1 MRILKPK
8 CDKYKE
14 DEMPPL
20 ENYSDVEY
28 LVDKE
33 VLVIRKLFN
42 IQIKKDDK

>member
-8 CDKYKE
+8 SDKYNE

-33 VLVIRKLFN
+33 VWVIRKSFN
-42 IQIKKDDK
+42 VQIKKDDK

>member
-1 MRILKPK
+1 MTILNPK
-8 CDKYKE
+8 SDKYKE

-33 VLVIRKLFN
+33 VLVIRKSFN
-42 IQIKKDDK
+42 VQIKKDDK

>member
-1 MRILKPK
+1 MRILNPK
-8 CDKYKE
+8 SDKYKE

-33 VLVIRKLFN
+33 VLVIRKSFN
-42 IQIKKDDK
+42 VQIKKDDK